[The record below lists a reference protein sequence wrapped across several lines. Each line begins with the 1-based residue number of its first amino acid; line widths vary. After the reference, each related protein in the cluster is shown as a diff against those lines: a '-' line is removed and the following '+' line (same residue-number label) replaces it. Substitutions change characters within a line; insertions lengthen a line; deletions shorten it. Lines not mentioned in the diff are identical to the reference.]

1 MSTVPQGILERIK
14 KLMAMEKSARSIGS
28 IKEAEAFA
36 AKVQAMMDEYK
47 LGMSDAAF
55 AEREQTEPIAW
66 QWVGQTDSDFPY
78 RDSRRQW
85 QVRLG
90 QAIAYVNGCH
100 ACLASGRSN
109 GIAFIGRTSDR
120 EYCKVLFIYLSSLA
134 EDLVD
139 TCARQD
145 EGQIKFD
152 YMANLK
158 PWQDW
163 DINEFRKIMR
173 NWKASWF
180 EGFSQAVCMRL
191 YDRHAD
197 MRKRAREEN
206 NGLAMVHIEKDK
218 EALKKYVKTQRL
230 RNTSAGRGVRDG
242 QMDSRGFHRGKST
255 GQAVNLSPN
264 TFGGTNGRTSRLL
277 GN

>member
-1 MSTVPQGILERIK
+1 MNIPQTILERIK
-14 KLMAMEKSARSIGS
+14 KLMAHERSARSIGS
-28 IKEAEAFA
+28 IHEAEAFA
-36 AKVQAMMDEYK
+36 AKIQDMMDEYK
-47 LGMSDAAF
+47 LGMSDVAF

-66 QWVGQTDSDFPY
+66 QWVGQTDSEFPY

-120 EYCKVLFIYLSSLA
+120 EYCKVLFIYLSRLA

-152 YMANLK
+152 YINSMK

-163 DINEFRKIMR
+163 DVNEFRKIMR

-180 EGFSQAVCMRL
+180 EGFSQAICLRL
-191 YDRHAD
+191 YDRHAK
-197 MRKRAREEN
+197 MRQRARDEN
-206 NGLAMVHIEKDK
+206 NGLAMIHIGKDK
-218 EALKKYVKTQRL
+218 EALKKYVKTQHL
-230 RNTSAGRGVRDG
+230 RPTSGGRQVKDG
-242 QMDSRGFHRGKST
+242 QMDSRGFHRGKRS
-255 GQAVNLSPN
+255 GEAVNLSPN
-264 TFGGTNGRTSRLL
+264 TFGGTSGRTARLL

>member
-1 MSTVPQGILERIK
+1 MNKVPQGILERIK
-14 KLMAMEKSARSIGS
+14 KLMAHEQSARTIGS

-47 LGMSDAAF
+47 LGMSDVEF

-90 QAIAYVNGCH
+90 QSIAYVNGCH

-120 EYCKVLFIYLSSLA
+120 EYCKVLFIYLSRLA

-145 EGQIKFD
+145 EGQIKFE
-152 YMANLK
+152 YMHNLK

-191 YDRHAD
+191 YDRHAK
-197 MRKRAREEN
+197 MRERARDEN
-206 NGLAMVHIEKDK
+206 NGMAMVHIQKDK
-218 EALKKYVKTQRL
+218 EALKKYVKAQHL
-230 RNTSAGRGVRDG
+230 RNTSAGRSVRAG
-242 QMDSRGFHRGKST
+242 QMDSRGYARGRNS

-264 TFGGTNGRTSRLL
+264 TFAGTTGRTGRLL
-277 GN
+277 NG